1 MQGAGGVGGLLQV
14 DINEG
19 SINSYY
25 PVYDGNGNISEYFDS
40 TGATV
45 AHYQYDA
52 FGREVGI
59 PAQQGPDHD
68 KFAHRFSTK
77 YLDDETGLYY
87 YGYRY
92 YDPVTGRWPSRDPI
106 GERGGVNLYG
116 FVGNAGVNWID
127 VNGLISLEDILKCG
141 CEYICGKATGF
152 GGAIGS
158 FFTGLCD
165 MAALAAKYGNPI
177 GMAINAGDAIDS
189 GNAVAVGVN
198 KLIDM
203 CKDGEAKEALRPILG
218 PDVMNLIELDPGS
231 PEWCKSLGALEG
243 KAAFEV
249 VLAMGT
255 GGGSG
260 AIKTGKLSSKAAKL
274 AEEVEKVVPKK
285 PSLSDHKKALKK
297 VHDEVG
303 KQPKGKPGK
312 FGSPQAGDSK
322 KEYRLD
328 PAHPDAPAGSPETGT
343 HINWW
348 DYTKGKK
355 GRGGRSGAVP
365 VGN

>member
-1 MQGAGGVGGLLQV
+1 
-14 DINEG
+14 
-19 SINSYY
+19 
-25 PVYDGNGNISEYFDS
+25 
-40 TGATV
+40 
-45 AHYQYDA
+45 
-52 FGREVGI
+52 
-59 PAQQGPDHD
+59 
-68 KFAHRFSTK
+68 
-77 YLDDETGLYY
+77 
-87 YGYRY
+87 
-92 YDPVTGRWPSRDPI
+92 
-106 GERGGVNLYG
+106 
-116 FVGNAGVNWID
+116 
-127 VNGLISLEDILKCG
+127 
-141 CEYICGKATGF
+141 
-152 GGAIGS
+152 
-158 FFTGLCD
+158 
-165 MAALAAKYGNPI
+165 
-177 GMAINAGDAIDS
+177 
-189 GNAVAVGVN
+189 
-198 KLIDM
+198 
-203 CKDGEAKEALRPILG
+203 
-218 PDVMNLIELDPGS
+218 
-231 PEWCKSLGALEG
+231 
-243 KAAFEV
+243 